1 MSHSDPTRDQFRF
14 WTAIPVRWG
23 DMDAMGHVNNAVYFK
38 YCESARIELLRG
50 LGIGGRGEGNAQG
63 PTLVHAACDFKR
75 EVKYPATLDVGI
87 RIATMTQRSFRMQY
101 GMFLQGTDTLVA
113 VAVSV
118 NAWLDYAAGRAIP
131 LPEELRA
138 ALAAYQ

>member
-1 MSHSDPTRDQFRF
+1 MSHAEPTRDAFKF
-14 WTAIPVRWG
+14 WSSIPVRWG

-50 LGIGGRGEGNAQG
+50 LGIAGRGEGSPQG
-63 PTLVHAACDFKR
+63 PTLVHTACDFKR
-75 EVKYPATLDVGI
+75 EVKYPATLDVGV
-87 RIATMTQRSFRMQY
+87 RIVTMTQRSFRMQY
-101 GMFLQGTDTLVA
+101 GMFFEGTETLVA

-118 NAWLDYAAGRAIP
+118 NAWMDYTAGRAIH
-131 LPEELRA
+131 LPDELRA

>member
-1 MSHSDPTRDQFRF
+1 MSHAAPTRDAFPF
-14 WTAIPVRWG
+14 WTIIDVRWG
-23 DMDAMGHVNNAVYFK
+23 DMDAMGHVNNTVYFK

-50 LGIGGRGEGNAQG
+50 LGIHGRAEGSTHG

-75 EVKYPATLDVGI
+75 EVKYPAVLDVGI
-87 RIATMTQRSFRMQY
+87 RVESMTHRTFRMQY

-118 NAWLDYAAGRAIP
+118 NAWLDYAAGHAVRMP
-131 LPEELRA
+131 DDLREL
-138 ALAAYQ
+138 LASYQ